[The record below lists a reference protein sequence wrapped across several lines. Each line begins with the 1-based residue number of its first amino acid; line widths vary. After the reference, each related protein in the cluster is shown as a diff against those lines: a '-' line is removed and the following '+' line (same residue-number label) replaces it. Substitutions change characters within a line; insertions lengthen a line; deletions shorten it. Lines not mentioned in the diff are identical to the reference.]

1 MDKEIIDE
9 LVKIFEYLG
18 FDNKSVQFYLSCLK
32 AGKTTINEISK
43 DINVPRSTCYLILEK
58 LTKEGIIFETPFG
71 RKRTLVAMEPQN
83 LINIL
88 KNKSEESQNTYS
100 LAKEILPKLNS
111 ISPFSKRPKVRFYE
125 GFESIKQ
132 IYLEILEEAKEIS
145 VFCLMQPTDQV
156 VLDFLHNRFLNK
168 VIKKGIKTCEIV
180 SDTKKDFEYIK
191 KYSTPIN
198 KIVQISKEFNT
209 DTDYMIW
216 NDKVAF
222 ISYGTNIPVGIIIE
236 DKEIVKFEKM
246 RFKLLWQSI
255 AIQNGQFKK

>member
-1 MDKEIIDE
+1 MNEETIIE
-9 LVKIFEYLG
+9 LKKIFEYLG
-18 FDNKSVQFYLSCLK
+18 LDDKSAQFYLSCLES
-32 AGKTTINEISK
+32 GKTTINEISK

-58 LTKEGIIFETPFG
+58 LKKEGIIFETPFG

-132 IYLEILEEAKEIS
+132 IYLEILKEAKEIS
-145 VFCLMQPTDQV
+145 VFCLNQPTDPEI
-156 VLDFLHNRFLNK
+156 LNFLEKSFLNK
-168 VIKKGIKTCEIV
+168 VIQKGIKTNEIV
-180 SDTKKDFEYIK
+180 SDTKYDSWYKNQHA
-191 KYSTPIN
+191 TPIN

-236 DKEIVKFEKM
+236 DKEIVKFEKV

-255 AIQNGQFKK
+255 LV